1 MSSGLGLRTWG
12 LRLASTTHL
21 HSTRRRSYFSSLS
34 FPPRRVLTT
43 TCSVSNPVRGEKKQ
57 KVIVISGP
65 TGSGKSRLALELAKR
80 LNGEIISADSVQV
93 CANPPFCFQ
102 LIYSTATCYVFF
114 FFYTNLGSRF
124 SVIRC
129 IGDLILDLQSLCLL
143 IERFLILCSLEGI

>member
-21 HSTRRRSYFSSLS
+21 HSTRRRSSFSSLS
-34 FPPRRVLTT
+34 FPPRRALTT
-43 TCSVSNPVRGEKKQ
+43 TCSVSDPVRGEKKQ

-93 CANPPFCFQ
+93 CANPHSAFNSFIPLQPAMSF
-102 LIYSTATCYVFF
+102 LSYDNLVF
-114 FFYTNLGSRF
+114 RF

-129 IGDLILDLQSLCLL
+129 IGDSILDQRSLCLL